1 MTRRCSICSSSGH
14 SKRTCSTRK
23 AAAGEGGVRLFGV
36 RLTDGS
42 SVKKSSSMGNLSHC
56 SSAGDDLPEGY
67 HSDDPALGS
76 ASARRETR
84 RKKAIPWTI
93 EEHRQFLVGLEIF
106 GKGDWR
112 SISRNYVPSKTPSQV
127 ASHAQKYFLHQSNAA
142 KRKRRSLF
150 DIVQDM
156 DTNSSSMPQQFSFL
170 PLSSGIGNEKL
181 TMSSSRESYIKNPV
195 HSLDLSLKPVIM
207 PLPFQLWPPTSSSF
221 KNDPKEPGKEL
232 VGISQL
238 TLEETKTVKI
248 EPLPLSLRQPGEP

>member
-23 AAAGEGGVRLFGV
+23 AAAAAGEGGVRLFGV

-112 SISRNYVPSKTPSQV
+112 I

-156 DTNSSSMPQQFSFL
+156 DINSSSMPQQFSFL
-170 PLSSGIGNEKL
+170 PLASGIVNEKL
-181 TMSSSRESYIKNPV
+181 TMSSSRASYIKNPV
-195 HSLDLSLKPVIM
+195 DSLDLSLKPVIM
-207 PLPFQLWPPTSSSF
+207 PSPFQLWPPTSSSF

-238 TLEETKTVKI
+238 SLEETKTVKI
-248 EPLPLSLRQPGEP
+248 ETLPLSLRQPGEP